1 MAACKLTVM
10 PCDACS
16 QYTKQQKHQYPDANY
31 YWQGRFSTGPS
42 SVELFADATHLQLL
56 DYCYGF
62 STACKANSDTAL
74 IPGIPDLQQ
83 QVAAFKDTHSVAAAS
98 AASGNAS
105 ASTSRSRL
113 ISVAAGSNDYLQK
126 GMARDVIQRIQQGK
140 GSYSPTQDVPQVVG
154 CISAALRQLALATGG
169 ERLDIVVSGLP
180 PLEVYG
186 LLRGSPAAATA
197 LAAAV
202 RLHNSALEQAVKG
215 LQAEF
220 TGGSRVRFL
229 FYDQAQGGSSMVT
242 SAALQGY
249 HFASPCYVLDKS
261 SLTVESACTNPER
274 YVALDTAGH
283 PGQFAVKWS
292 AEKFQSFV
300 KSNGLL

>member
-1 MAACKLTVM
+1 M
-10 PCDACS
+10 PCNACS
-16 QYTKQQKHQYPDANY
+16 QYTKQQKHQYPDANH

-42 SVELFADATHLQLL
+42 SVELFADANHLQLL
-56 DYCYGF
+56 DNCYGF

-83 QVAAFKDTHSVAAAS
+83 QVAAFVGSGSSRDAHSVAAAAS
-98 AASGNAS
+98 TASGNAS

-126 GMARDVIQRIQQGK
+126 GMARDVIARIQQGK
-140 GSYSPTQDVPQVVG
+140 GSYSPTQEVPQVVG
-154 CISAALRQLALATGG
+154 CISAVLRQLAVLAGSEG
-169 ERLDIVVSGLP
+169 LDIVVSGLP

-186 LLRGSPAAATA
+186 LLRGSPATATA

-215 LQAEF
+215 LQAELPA
-220 TGGSRVRFL
+220 GSRVRFL

>member
-1 MAACKLTVM
+1 M
-10 PCDACS
+10 PCNACS
-16 QYTKQQKHQYPDANY
+16 QYTKQQKQQYPDANH

-42 SVELFADATHLQLL
+42 SVEVFANANHLQLL

-83 QVAAFKDTHSVAAAS
+83 QVSAFIGSIGRGTHSVVAAS
-98 AASGNAS
+98 AASGNAT
-105 ASTSRSRL
+105 ASTFRSRL
-113 ISVAAGSNDYLQK
+113 VSVAAGSNDYLQK
-126 GMARDVIQRIQQGK
+126 GMARDVIARIQQGK

-154 CISAALRQLALATGG
+154 CITAALRQLAVLAGS
-169 ERLDIVVSGLP
+169 EHLDIVVSGLP

-186 LLRGSPAAATA
+186 LLRSFPATATA

-220 TGGSRVRFL
+220 SAGSRVRFL

-261 SLTVESACTNPER
+261 SLTVESACANPER